1 MIIDK
6 NYKTVED
13 ICNEVINSNLS
24 DKAKIKTIQA
34 SKVEITSEEK
44 SEKEIKEDQSD
55 EMVLCD

>member
-1 MIIDK
+1 MIIDE

-13 ICNEVINSNLS
+13 ICNEIINSNLS

-34 SKVEITSEEK
+34 LKGE
-44 SEKEIKEDQSD
+44 EKEIKEDQSD